1 VAPDSGRHV
10 GAWLLFAF
18 LWWPAEAQA
27 DDQRALLSVT
37 INQVD
42 KGEVL
47 VVIRGPDVLVG
58 LRTLEQL
65 GIHSFSGSRE
75 SIGGETLVS
84 LASLAPG
91 VTFDFDERALALR
104 ISAQP
109 ELLDSVVRNLASG
122 RPDIEF
128 RRDTSA
134 FANYAI
140 NVRGAHSY
148 DVFTDLGFS
157 THGAFLGTT
166 VSAVSDR
173 QLSRGLTSATFD
185 QRQNLRRIVVG
196 DAFANGGLLGG
207 GMLLGGVTVSKEYSV
222 DPYFVRYPTFNL
234 SGAITTPSIA
244 EVYVNDRLVG
254 TEQLAPGQFALSQ
267 LPVTTGRN
275 DARVVIRDAF
285 GGVRE
290 LSASYYLTTT
300 VLARGLHEYQY
311 GVGVE
316 RTGFGIDS
324 WSYGRTGLIAR
335 HRVGLTDSVTLGGRF
350 EATAKLASGGPTLN
364 LRTSFGEFQ
373 AAAAFSTARVG
384 GAGTGSAA
392 AAGYTYSGHRFS
404 AGGSARLM
412 STAYATTNLGVTDDK
427 TRVDSAAFV
436 SVSIGPRGSLT
447 LQSHNAKMYL
457 SPETTRTSLISSTRL
472 NSRVDLSVTGS
483 VEQGSGGSAWEG
495 FAGISMRV
503 GAKTLASVSA
513 QRIDGARQA
522 VTEVQRWLP
531 VGTGWGYRL
540 HAENGDGNFA
550 SGNVVYQGP
559 YGRYEARRDMIDG
572 IASTAVSV
580 NGGLVAMNGG
590 VYATRPIQDSYA
602 LIRVPDVAGVRAY
615 VSNQEV
621 GRTDGNGN
629 LLIPNLLSYYGNV
642 LNISDQDVP
651 LDNSVAAVRK
661 TVAPPY
667 RGGALVVFPVRRV
680 QNAQGLIELEID
692 GQTVAPSFGQLTV
705 TTTSGS
711 VESPIGERGEFYLEN
726 LAPGPHDA
734 IVQYGDTSCAF
745 TLTMPISAAPSVA
758 LGTLRC
764 EARP

>member
-1 VAPDSGRHV
+1 M
-10 GAWLLFAF
+10 
-18 LWWPAEAQA
+18 
-27 DDQRALLSVT
+27 T

-47 VVIRGPDVLVG
+47 VMLRGQDMLVG
-58 LRTLEQL
+58 VRTLEEL
-65 GIHSFSGSRE
+65 GIHSFSGKRE
-75 SIGGETLVS
+75 SIGGETFVS

-91 VTFDFDERALALR
+91 ITFEFDERALAVRL
-104 ISAQP
+104 SAQP
-109 ELLDSVVRNLASG
+109 ELLDSVERNLASG

-140 NVRGAHSY
+140 NLRGASSY

-157 THGAFLGTT
+157 TRGAFLGTT
-166 VSAVSDR
+166 VSAVSDG
-173 QLSRGLTSATFD
+173 QLARGLTSATFD
-185 QRQNLRRIVVG
+185 QRRDLRRIVLG

-207 GMLLGGVTVSKEYSV
+207 GMLLGGVSVSKEYSV
-222 DPYFVRYPTFNL
+222 DPYFVRYPTFSL

-254 TEQLAPGQFALSQ
+254 TEQLSPGQFALSQ
-267 LPVTTGRN
+267 LPITTGRN

-311 GVGVE
+311 GLGAE
-316 RTGFGIDS
+316 RIGFGVDS
-324 WSYGRTGLIAR
+324 WSYGRPALIAR
-335 HRVGLTDSVTLGGRF
+335 HRVGLTDSVTVGGRF
-350 EATAKLASGGPTLN
+350 EATGKLASGGPTLN
-364 LRTSFGEFQ
+364 VRTPFGEFQ
-373 AAAAFSTARVG
+373 AAAAISGVK
-384 GAGTGSAA
+384 GAGAGFGRAA

-412 STAYATTNLGVTDDK
+412 SSAYATTNLGVADDK
-427 TRVDSAAFV
+427 TQVDSAAFV
-436 SVSIGPRGSLT
+436 SVGIGPRGSLT
-447 LQSHNAKMYL
+447 LQSHNATMYL
-457 SPETTRTSLISSTRL
+457 TPETTRTSLISTTRL
-472 NSRVDLSVTGS
+472 NSRADMSLTASVERGS
-483 VEQGSGGSAWEG
+483 VGSTWEG
-495 FAGISMRV
+495 FAGVSIRV
-503 GAKTLASVSA
+503 GAKTLASVSLE
-513 QRIDGARQA
+513 RIEGARLA

-531 VGTGWGYRL
+531 VGTGWGYRV
-540 HAENGDGNFA
+540 HAENGDRNFT
-550 SGNVVYQGP
+550 SGNLVYQGP
-559 YGRYEARRDMIDG
+559 YGRYEARRDITDG
-572 IASTAVSV
+572 IASTTLSV

-590 VYATRPIQDSYA
+590 VYATRAIQDSYA
-602 LIRVPDVAGVRAY
+602 LVRVPDVGGVRTY

-621 GRTDGNGN
+621 GRTNKEGN
-629 LLIPNLLSYYGNV
+629 LLVPNLLSYYGNI

-667 RGGALVVFPVRRV
+667 RGGALVVFPVQRV
-680 QNAQGLIELEID
+680 QSAQGLIQLEID
-692 GQTVAPSFGQLTV
+692 GQAIAPSFGQLTV

-734 IVQYGDTSCAF
+734 SVQYGDISCAF
-745 TLTMPISAAPSVA
+745 TLSMPISAASSVA

-764 EARP
+764 EAQR

>member
-1 VAPDSGRHV
+1 M
-10 GAWLLFAF
+10 
-18 LWWPAEAQA
+18 
-27 DDQRALLSVT
+27 T

-42 KGEVL
+42 KGEVV
-47 VVIRGPDVLVG
+47 VVIRAQDVLVG
-58 LRTLEQL
+58 VRTLEQL
-65 GIHSFSGSRE
+65 GIHSFAGSRE
-75 SIGGETLVS
+75 SIDGDPFVS

-91 VTFDFDERALALR
+91 ITFELDERALALR
-104 ISAQP
+104 LTAQP

-122 RPDIEF
+122 RPDVEF

-140 NVRGAHSY
+140 NLRGASSY

-173 QLSRGLTSATFD
+173 QLARGLTSATFD
-185 QRQNLRRIVVG
+185 QRQDLRRIVLG

-244 EVYVNDRLVG
+244 EIYVNDRLVG

-267 LPVTTGRN
+267 LPITTGRN

-300 VLARGLHEYQY
+300 VLARGLQEYQY
-311 GVGVE
+311 GLGIE
-316 RTGFGIDS
+316 RTGFGVDS
-324 WSYGRTGLIAR
+324 WSYGRPAFIAR
-335 HRVGLTDSVTLGGRF
+335 HRVGLTDAVTVGGRF
-350 EATAKLASGGPTLN
+350 EATGKLASGGPTLN
-364 LRTSFGEFQ
+364 VRTSFGEFQ
-373 AAAAFSTARVG
+373 ASTAISG
-384 GAGTGSAA
+384 ANGAGTRFGSAA

-412 STAYATTNLGVTDDK
+412 TPAYATTNLGAADDK
-427 TRVDSAAFV
+427 TKVDSAAFV
-436 SVSIGPRGSLT
+436 SVSMGPRGSLT
-447 LQSHNAKMYL
+447 LQAHDANMYL
-457 SPETTRTSLISSTRL
+457 TPDTTRTSLTSSTRL
-472 NSRVDLSVTGS
+472 NGRTDMSITASIERGSAGS
-483 VEQGSGGSAWEG
+483 VWEG
-495 FAGISMRV
+495 FAGVSIRV
-503 GAKTLASVSA
+503 GAKTLASVSL

-531 VGTGWGYRL
+531 VGTGWGYRV
-540 HAENGDGNFA
+540 HAENGDRNFT
-550 SGNVVYQGP
+550 SGNLVYQGP
-559 YGRYEARRDMIDG
+559 YGRYEARRDITDG
-572 IASTAVSV
+572 IASTTLSL

-590 VYATRPIQDSYA
+590 VYATRAIQDSYA
-602 LIRVPDVAGVRAY
+602 LVRVPEVSGVRTY

-621 GRTDGNGN
+621 GRTNKEGN
-629 LLIPNLLSYYGNV
+629 LLVPNLLSYYGNI

-661 TVAPPY
+661 TIAPPY
-667 RGGALVVFPVRRV
+667 RGGALVVFPVQRV
-680 QNAQGLIELEID
+680 QNAQGMIQLEID
-692 GQTVAPSFGQLTV
+692 GQSIAPSFGQLTV
-705 TTTSGS
+705 TTTSGP

-726 LAPGPHDA
+726 LAPGPHA
-734 IVQYGDTSCAF
+734 ASVQYGDTSCAF

-764 EARP
+764 EAQR

>member
-1 VAPDSGRHV
+1 M
-10 GAWLLFAF
+10 WLLLTC
-18 LWWPAEAQA
+18 LWWPADARA
-27 DDQRALLSVT
+27 DDQRALLSMT

-47 VVIRGPDVLVG
+47 VVLREADVLVG
-58 LRTLEQL
+58 VRALEKL
-65 GIHSFSGSRE
+65 GVHAVTGKRE
-75 SIGGETLVS
+75 SIAGETFVS

-91 VTFDFDERALALR
+91 ITFELDERALALR
-104 ISAQP
+104 LAAQP
-109 ELLDSVVRNLASG
+109 ELLDSVERNLASG

-128 RRDTSA
+128 RRDSSG

-140 NVRGAHSY
+140 NLRGANSY
-148 DVFTDLGFS
+148 DVFTDLGVS

-173 QLSRGLTSATFD
+173 PLTRGLTSATFD
-185 QRQNLRRIVVG
+185 QRDDLRRIVVG
-196 DAFANGGLLGG
+196 DAFANSGLLGG
-207 GMLLGGVTVSKEYSV
+207 GALLGGVTVSKEYSV
-222 DPYFVRYPTFNL
+222 DPYFVRYPTFSL

-267 LPVTTGRN
+267 LPITTGRN

-300 VLARGLHEYQY
+300 VLARGLQEYQY
-311 GVGVE
+311 GLGVE
-316 RTGFGIDS
+316 RSGFGVDS
-324 WSYGRTGLIAR
+324 WSYGGPALVAR

-350 EATAKLASGGPTLN
+350 EATGKLASGGPTLN
-364 LRTSFGEFQ
+364 VRTPFGEFQ
-373 AAAAFSTARVG
+373 AAGAMSGAKAGEGSVG
-384 GAGTGSAA
+384 RAA

-412 STAYATTNLGVTDDK
+412 SSAYATTNVGATDDK
-427 TRVDSAAFV
+427 TKLDSAAFV
-436 SVSIGPRGSLT
+436 SVSTGPRGSLT
-447 LQSHNAKMYL
+447 LQYHNAKMYL
-457 SPETTRTSLISSTRL
+457 TPETSRTSLVSSTRL
-472 NSRVDLSVTGS
+472 NSRTDMSLTASTERGS
-483 VEQGSGGSAWEG
+483 VGSAWEG
-495 FAGISMRV
+495 FAGVSIRI

-513 QRIDGARQA
+513 ERIEGASLA
-522 VTEVQRWLP
+522 VTELQRWLP
-531 VGTGWGYRL
+531 VGTGWGYRF
-540 HAENGDGNFA
+540 HAENGDRNFA

-559 YGRYEARRDMIDG
+559 YGRYEARRDITDG
-572 IASTAVSV
+572 VASTTLSV

-602 LIRVPDVAGVRAY
+602 LIRVPDVRGVRAY

-621 GRTDGNGN
+621 GRTNKDGN
-629 LLIPNLLSYYGNV
+629 LLVPNLLSYYGNI

-651 LDNSVAAVRK
+651 LENSVAAVRK

-667 RGGALVVFPVRRV
+667 RGGALVVFPVHRV
-680 QNAQGLIELEID
+680 QSALGSIQLAID
-692 GQTVAPSFGQLTV
+692 GETITPAFGQLTV
-705 TTTSGS
+705 TAASGA

-726 LAPGPHDA
+726 LAPGLHEA
-734 IVQYGDTSCAF
+734 SVQFGDTSCVF
-745 TLTMPISAAPSVA
+745 TLEMPISTAPSVA

-764 EARP
+764 EVRP